1 MATIGSEHGMGPVG
15 SSISSAGISGFLS
28 HVIRPG
34 SFIHK
39 HTYQVLVNAPAGM
52 SATKYDLSYRCES
65 ITLPGTNLETS
76 QDNLR
81 KGPSR
86 EHAFNMNFG
95 PVSGTFICDKDL
107 KERTFF
113 HDWQRLCVADQK
125 DGWGVG
131 YFDSYATDMEIRQF
145 DLKGEMQYQCKLF
158 DCFPKSIGPE
168 TLTLADTE
176 LMRVSVEFV
185 FHRWEQI

>member
-86 EHAFNMNFG
+86 EHAFNMN
-95 PVSGTFICDKDL
+95 
-107 KERTFF
+107 
-113 HDWQRLCVADQK
+113 WQRLCVADQK

-158 DCFPKSIGPE
+158 ECFPKSIGPE
-168 TLTLADTE
+168 TLTLSDTE